1 MQKRLTVSLF
11 QSELEVGCVHL
22 GLASLLLL
30 VVKVVHQALDTCY
43 QAVQLHVQ
51 LFHSLPAAFG
61 SMAFMM
67 VLKNI
72 TKLAQQP
79 VRRLAPHADNKQ

>member
-22 GLASLLLL
+22 GLTSLLLL
-30 VVKVVHQALDTCY
+30 VMEVVHQALDTCN
-43 QAVQLHVQ
+43 QAVQLQVQ
-51 LFHSLPAAFG
+51 FFHSLPATFG